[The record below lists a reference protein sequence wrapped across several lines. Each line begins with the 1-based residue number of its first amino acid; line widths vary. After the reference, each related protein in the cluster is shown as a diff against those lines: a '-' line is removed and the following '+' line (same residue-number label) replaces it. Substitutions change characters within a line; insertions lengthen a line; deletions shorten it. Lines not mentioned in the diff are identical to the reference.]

1 MIPIALAVLVGT
13 LCLQL
18 LPNLPATPILLL
30 LLPLTLGFA
39 WIPRSR
45 VLAWCI
51 ASFIWAWWCADQRL
65 ACDLPIA
72 LEGQN
77 LVLQG
82 AIVSLPE
89 RDGRATRFL
98 FAATSLQ
105 KGDEEIAYSRRLRLS
120 WFDAPALQAG
130 QGWRLPVR
138 LKRRQG
144 FNNPGG
150 FDYAGWLFQNGVTA
164 TGYVRP
170 GSAPYTPAD
179 DLDSGLYL
187 RAAVAQRLQPLL
199 ADIPQRG
206 ILRALSL
213 GDRDGITA
221 AQWDV
226 LRATGTSHLIAISGL
241 HIGLVAGLA
250 FMCGRWLWSRSQW
263 LTQRLAAPPAAAILA
278 ILVATLYAVLA
289 GFGIPTR
296 RAWIMCV
303 VILSCVLLRRPSRP
317 ANTLALAL
325 AAVTLTDPFAVVSPG
340 FWLSFAAVAIIFA
353 SLSQVKFRLGFAG
366 RIRQLIRLQLGLSL
380 GLLPL
385 TLLFFGQQGWVAPL
399 ANLFAVPWTSL
410 VLVPL
415 LFAGLICLFPLP
427 SLAKI
432 LFILAGWAST
442 FLETVLQGLVG
453 LPGNL
458 ISMPVVSPAVTL
470 AAIAG
475 VALLL
480 LPRGMPQRWLG
491 VVLLLP
497 LVAWS
502 PPRPAQGQAWFTLLD
517 VGQGLAAVVQTAQHT
532 LVYDTGPKFTI
543 DFDTGSAVVA
553 PYLAAVGVRHIDML
567 IISHGDNDHRGGA
580 RSLTTRL
587 PTYRVLTSV
596 PKVIDWRYATRCQ
609 AGQQWTWD
617 SVHFSILHPDV
628 TETIKGN
635 DASCVLQVEANGER
649 LLLPGDIESSGERA
663 LLARVGDDVR
673 SDILVV
679 PHHGSRTSST
689 PAFVQSVAPHWAI
702 FAAGYRNRYGFPR
715 PEIKARYREQGSQQL
730 ISSET
735 GAIGIQL
742 GAGKLDQ
749 AVLQRVVA
757 RHYWDFSVAVPPAQ

>member
-1 MIPIALAVLVGT
+1 MIPIALAILVGT

-30 LLPLTLGFA
+30 LLPLTLVFA
-39 WIPRSR
+39 WVPRSR
-45 VLAWCI
+45 VFAWCI

-65 ACDLPIA
+65 AGDLPIA
-72 LEGQN
+72 FEGQD

-82 AIVSLPE
+82 AIDSLPE

-105 KGDEEIAYSRRLRLS
+105 QGDEEIAFIRRLRLS
-120 WFDAPALQAG
+120 WFDAPQLHAG
-130 QGWRLPVR
+130 QGWRLRVR

-150 FDYAGWLFQNGVTA
+150 FDYAGWLFQTGIAA
-164 TGYVRP
+164 TGYVRNASEP
-170 GSAPYTPAD
+170 HTAAD
-179 DLDSGLYL
+179 NAAGGLHL

-199 ADIPQRG
+199 VDVPQRG
-206 ILRALSL
+206 ILRALAI
-213 GDRDGITA
+213 GERDGITA
-221 AQWDV
+221 AQWNV

-241 HIGLVAGLA
+241 HIGLVAGLG

-263 LTQRLAAPPAAAILA
+263 LTLRLPAPPAAAILA
-278 ILVATLYAVLA
+278 LLVATLYAVLA

-296 RAWIMCV
+296 RAWIMCL

-317 ANTLALAL
+317 AHTLALAL

-353 SLSQVKFRLGFAG
+353 TLSQVKFRLGLAG
-366 RIRQLIRLQLGLSL
+366 RISQLIRLQLGLSL

-427 SLAKI
+427 GLAKL
-432 LFILAGWAST
+432 LFILAGWAGA
-442 FLETVLQGLVG
+442 FLETVMQGLVG

-458 ISMPVVSPAVTL
+458 IRMPVVSPAVTL
-470 AAIAG
+470 AAFAG

-491 VVLLLP
+491 VLLLLP
-497 LVAWS
+497 LVVWS
-502 PPRPAQGQAWFTLLD
+502 PPRPVQGQAWFTLLD

-532 LVYDTGPKFTI
+532 LVYDTGPKFSV

-553 PYLAAVGVRHIDML
+553 PYLDAVGVRHIDTL

-596 PKVIDWRYATRCQ
+596 PELIDWRYVAGCR
-609 AGQQWTWD
+609 AGQHWTWD
-617 SVHFSILHPDV
+617 GVHFSILHPDA
-628 TETIKGN
+628 TESIRGN

-649 LLLPGDIESSGERA
+649 LLLPGDIEVAGERA
-663 LLARVGDDVR
+663 LLARVGDKLR

-689 PAFVQSVAPHWAI
+689 SAFVERVAPRWAL

-715 PEIKARYREQGSQQL
+715 PEIRARYREQGSQQL

-735 GAIGIQL
+735 GAIKIQL

-749 AVLQRVVA
+749 AVRQRAVA
-757 RHYWDFSVAVPPAQ
+757 RHYWDLPVAVPPAQ